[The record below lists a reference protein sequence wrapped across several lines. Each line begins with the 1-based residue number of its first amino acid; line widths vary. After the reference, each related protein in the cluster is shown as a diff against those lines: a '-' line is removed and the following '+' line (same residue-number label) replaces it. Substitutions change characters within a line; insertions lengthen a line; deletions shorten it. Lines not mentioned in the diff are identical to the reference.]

1 MSLDIQ
7 KNTNISTRT
16 IISDINIEIDIE
28 KVFTTLPF
36 NQRISDYPCMIV
48 AMYHKNLSKGD
59 MSVFQQKKC
68 GNSFRNAVNLIVRID
83 DKLINIKVSRHGNFQ
98 VTGCKNKN
106 HCYLSIRYFIEL
118 CLSVCPNA
126 ILQKG
131 RNINIYFYTVMT
143 NIVFNVNFNIDK
155 KKLNSLIQKHDNFYN
170 LFETNFGYT
179 GMNIKLPLGEN
190 WNEFKIPYYTYS
202 VVDKLWNDE
211 MIEYQRKQ
219 TNAKQKFNTFLV
231 FHSGKIIMS
240 GMCEENMNEHFSFF
254 RKFIQ
259 DNREEIEEQII

>member
-1 MSLDIQ
+1 MSLEIEKD
-7 KNTNISTRT
+7 TNISTRT

-36 NQRISDYPCMIV
+36 NKRITDYPCMIV

-68 GNSFRNAVNLIVRID
+68 GKSFRNAVNLIIRID

-98 VTGCKNKN
+98 VTGCKNKE
-106 HCYLSIRYFIEL
+106 HCYLSICYFIEL
-118 CLSVCPNA
+118 CLLVCPET
-126 ILQKG
+126 IIKRG
-131 RNINIYFYTVMT
+131 ENINIYFYTVMT

-155 KKLNSLIQKHDNFYN
+155 KKLNRVILKHDNFYN

-179 GMNIKLPLGEN
+179 GMNIKLPLGDN
-190 WNEFKIPYYTYS
+190 WNEFKIPYYSYS
-202 VVDKLWNDE
+202 LTDKKWNKQ
-211 MIEYQRKQ
+211 MIQYERKQ
-219 TNAKQKFNTFLV
+219 TNGKQKFNTFLV

-259 DNREEIEEQII
+259 ENRSEIEEQII